1 MKKLYPLIFL
11 ITATILMPFG
21 IVSLPKDTDLST
33 IIMYLSAVS
42 GYIGIILLLWIY
54 ILGTRTTSRFLNNDS
69 SSIIKIHNFL
79 GKYGVLI
86 IFLHPILLTIRYS
99 ESWLYS
105 FIPDIS
111 SEYAKHVFLG
121 QIAFYVLIIVWV
133 TSALLRARVKY
144 RPWKYIHY
152 LAYIALPFSLLHIPE
167 IGSQYDSNIVTKI
180 YFLFIVVG
188 FVVFGLIRLRSF
200 LDLDKFKYQIT
211 NHIKIS
217 DRIFLIR
224 LKPIQ
229 KNNINIKN
237 GQYVYIKDG
246 LFSED
251 HPFSVLDFNKQSGV
265 ITIAYKVYGYFTE
278 KLSKNIVGKELLI
291 SGSFGDFTSNIDDNN
306 LKPVIYIAAG
316 IGITPFY
323 NRLINEN
330 DQREQWLFYL
340 NTNPESAILK
350 DPIEKSIG
358 KKLVNIYSS
367 VNGVSIDRN
376 MRGQL
381 FMDNLKS
388 NVVNLNDYDY
398 YMCGPDPLM
407 KSISDELVKNG
418 VSKTS
423 IFRESFNL

>member
-21 IVSLPKDTDLST
+21 IVSLPKDTNLST

-152 LAYIALPFSLLHIPE
+152 LAYVALPFSLLHIPE

-237 GQYVYIKDG
+237 GQYIYIKDG

-358 KKLVNIYSS
+358 KKIVNIYSS
-367 VNGVSIDRN
+367 VNGVSVDRS

-388 NVVNLNDYDY
+388 NDSLDR
-398 YMCGPDPLM
+398 MGRIFL
-407 KSISDELVKNG
+407 LV
-418 VSKTS
+418 
-423 IFRESFNL
+423 